1 MSYMYNSFL
10 STRENEKN
18 AAVALN
24 SEKTKK
30 RGGGCFWSL
39 AQFVLLVGALWFL
52 GLAILASSPELA
64 QIAGF

>member
-18 AAVALN
+18 AAAALA

-30 RGGGCFWSL
+30 RGGGCFWTL
-39 AQFVLLVGALWFL
+39 VQGALLIGALWFL
-52 GLAILASSPELA
+52 GLAILASSPEIA